1 VHGDADRRIPPED
14 TGLPAAGSGAA
25 APTAKTEIWLLPAS
39 TASTKSLSV
48 VAWIDPWDPMTV
60 PVPAPPAAKGE
71 PAAVVSEPS
80 AC

>member
-1 VHGDADRRIPPED
+1 MLTGSIPPDE
-14 TGLPAAGSGAA
+14 TGLPAAGVKEPPL
-25 APTAKTEIWLLPAS
+25 PTANTEIWLLPAS
-39 TASTKSLSV
+39 TASTQSPSA

-71 PAAVVSEPS
+71 PAAGVSEPS